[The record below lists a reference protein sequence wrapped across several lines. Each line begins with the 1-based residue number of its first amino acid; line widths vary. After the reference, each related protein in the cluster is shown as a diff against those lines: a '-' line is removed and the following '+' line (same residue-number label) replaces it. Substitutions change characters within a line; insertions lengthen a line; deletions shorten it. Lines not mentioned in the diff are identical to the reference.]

1 MLISDASIRR
11 HLGEHDAS
19 LTHLA
24 CFRRHRVAAH
34 VSISGSVA
42 TYLIGA
48 REKGLGA
55 TLVFRP
61 PTRSADDT
69 SFSCC
74 LMRTKTEPIEKC
86 SYRRSNGCVAD
97 DSMTHSPRFWSESA
111 HLHASACERL
121 AIGYV
126 LLHMD
131 NTERSEWPNVL
142 RGGKN
147 EIDPQVEV
155 AGREPEVP
163 DEQRHLTAVVDAMD
177 HTRGEAPIPSIR
189 LAPSVVLPRRRHRL
203 RLGPTHLGP
212 AIA

>member
-1 MLISDASIRR
+1 MLISDASIRQ
-11 HLGEHDAS
+11 HWGEPDTS

-61 PTRSADDT
+61 PIRSADDT
-69 SFSCC
+69 SLACC
-74 LMRTKTEPIEKC
+74 LMRSKTEPIEKC
-86 SYRRSNGCVAD
+86 SYRLDNK
-97 DSMTHSPRFWSESA
+97 
-111 HLHASACERL
+111 ER
-121 AIGYV
+121 G
-126 LLHMD
+126 
-131 NTERSEWPNVL
+131 EWPNEL
-142 RGGKN
+142 RGEKS
-147 EIDPQVEV
+147 EIDSQVEV

-163 DEQRHLTAVVDAMD
+163 DEQRHVTAVVDAMD
-177 HTRGEAPIPSIR
+177 HTRGEALIPSIR